1 MATLARNRFPSGL
14 GWFVLLALLLLSWCH
29 GITSCGTRQKTVARY
44 SLDSLWNRQVLELAR
59 EQARIWYYLDEM
71 KLEQLRTWSGEIV
84 DFDTAGR
91 TRRRTTF
98 SGSEEGRAEGSR
110 AAGSADTVSERLA
123 TGTDHGQA
131 SREDE
136 EIQKN
141 SNTTLIANIPWYAWV
156 LGAIV
161 ALVGVYLLVNR
172 FGKIL

>member
-98 SGSEEGRAEGSR
+98 SGSDEGKAKGSSV
-110 AAGSADTVSERLA
+110 AGSAGSVSEKVA
-123 TGTDHGQA
+123 TGTDKGRMVRNTQDVRKEGDT
-131 SREDE
+131 SL
-136 EIQKN
+136 IKN
-141 SNTTLIANIPWYAWV
+141 VPWHAWILGIFGTLF
-156 LGAIV
+156 L
-161 ALVGVYLLVNR
+161 VYL
-172 FGKIL
+172 ILKKYGLL